1 MKRALFSGILA
12 VLFTAGLAAYAA
24 GNTGQAKPDFSGTW
38 TLDAEKS
45 VMPQGRGAGMG
56 GGRQGG
62 MGGGPITITVA
73 GQKMSV
79 SRAMGQSG
87 NTMTT
92 VYMLDGTA
100 SKNTMAGRGGA
111 EPVEIVYTSKWNGN
125 KLVTTITNPRGTS
138 TETRWIEADGTMV
151 VETTRTN
158 PQGEAVTTKLV
169 YKKG

>member
-1 MKRALFSGILA
+1 MKRTMVAAIVA
-12 VLFTAGLAAYAA
+12 VVFAAGLIAQTRPGFA
-24 GNTGQAKPDFSGTW
+24 GTW

-62 MGGGPITITVA
+62 MGGGPVTITVE

-79 SRAMGQSG
+79 TRAMGPSG

-92 VYMLDGTA
+92 VYRLDGTA
-100 SKNTMAGRGGA
+100 STNTMAGRGAGGPM
-111 EPVEIVYTSKWNGN
+111 EFVFTSTWNGA
-125 KLVTTITNPRGTS
+125 KLVTTIAGPRGPS
-138 TETRWIEADGTMV
+138 TETRWIDADGTMV

-158 PQGEAVTTKLV
+158 PQGESVTTKLV
-169 YKKG
+169 YKKN

>member
-1 MKRALFSGILA
+1 MKRARCSGILA
-12 VLFTAGLAAYAA
+12 VLLTAGMMA
-24 GNTGQAKPDFSGTW
+24 QARPDFTGTW

-62 MGGGPITITVA
+62 MGGGPLTIAVE
-73 GQKMSV
+73 GQKMSI
-79 SRAMGQSG
+79 SRTMGRSG
-87 NTMTT
+87 NTRTT

-100 SKNTMAGRGGA
+100 SKNTMGGRGGA
-111 EPVEIVYTSKWNGN
+111 GPTEVVYTSRWEGAR
-125 KLVTTITNPRGTS
+125 LVTTIAYPRGTA

-151 VETTRTN
+151 VEMTRTN
-158 PQGEAVTTKLV
+158 PRGEAVTTKLV

>member
-1 MKRALFSGILA
+1 MKRAVFAAIVAA
-12 VLFTAGLAAYAA
+12 VFA
-24 GNTGQAKPDFSGTW
+24 TGVMAQVKPNFAGTW

-62 MGGGPITITVA
+62 MGGGPVTITVE

-92 VYMLDGTA
+92 VYLLDGTA
-100 SKNTMAGRGGA
+100 SKNTMAGRG
-111 EPVEIVYTSKWNGN
+111 EPMEFVYTSTWKGA
-125 KLVTTITNPRGTS
+125 KLVTTIAGPRGPS
-138 TETRWIEADGTMV
+138 TETRWIDADGTMV

-158 PQGEAVTTKLV
+158 PQGESVTTKLV
-169 YKKG
+169 YKKN

>member
-12 VLFTAGLAAYAA
+12 VLFTAGTMA
-24 GNTGQAKPDFSGTW
+24 QAKPDFSGTW

-62 MGGGPITITVA
+62 MGGGPLTITVA
-73 GQKMSV
+73 GQKMSI
-79 SRAMGQSG
+79 SRTMGQSG
-87 NTMTT
+87 NTTTT

-100 SKNTMAGRGGA
+100 SKNMMGGRPGG
-111 EPVEIVYTSKWNGN
+111 EPQEVVYTSKWNGA
-125 KLVTTITNPRGTS
+125 KLVTTIVNPRGTS

-158 PQGEAVTTKLV
+158 NQGEAVTTKLV

>member
-12 VLFTAGLAAYAA
+12 VLFTAALAA
-24 GNTGQAKPDFSGTW
+24 QARPNFSGTW

-45 VMPQGRGAGMG
+45 VMPQGRGAGQG

-62 MGGGPITITVA
+62 MGGGPLTITVE

-79 SRAMGQSG
+79 SRTMGQSG

-100 SKNTMAGRGGA
+100 SKNTMAGRGGQA
-111 EPVEIVYTSKWNGN
+111 MEIVYTSTWNGA
-125 KLVTTITNPRGTS
+125 KLVTTIQNPRGTS
-138 TETRWIEADGTMV
+138 TETRWLEADGTMV

-158 PQGEAVTTKLV
+158 PRGETVTAKLV
-169 YKKG
+169 YKKN